1 MWRNISVA
9 YLKADVFSLWKQSP
23 NWFKVFNIIVT
34 RNEYIF
40 RVKTRLN
47 RIKIEKTL
55 NRYNSEDNYL
65 RSMDERSLE
74 ARNLTLR
81 NAFLFIPIRLFVS
94 EISSC
99 KEKRNFWSFTT
110 SILIVYSDLSL
121 ALRLADLSQT
131 ADKQQTRFLERRT
144 HFQERNARQWIERPF
159 TSTASRHGNFESS
172 RFDRDIGM
180 NRKAIFLMTLPL
192 HSWLTSSKFLKISS
206 HEH

>member
-23 NWFKVFNIIVT
+23 NWCKVFNIIVT

-110 SILIVYSDLSL
+110 SILIVYSGLSL
-121 ALRLADLSQT
+121 APVSLTYPKLQT
-131 ADKQQTRFLERRT
+131 SNRRDSWKDVLISRKEMRVNGSSAHSRALHRAMET
-144 HFQERNARQWIERPF
+144 LNPRVSIEISGWIEKQ
-159 TSTASRHGNFESS
+159 SS
-172 RFDRDIGM
+172 QWH
-180 NRKAIFLMTLPL
+180 FLL